1 MSFKPR
7 TYGSAPNVTILPHF
21 LSICHYLC
29 WLSLF
34 GLKLSWRLSAKLTLT
49 AADSQHIPYLVCT
62 QYSLPKCSGILFVK
76 VLVYVSK
83 GWLGLALSHLLW
95 HCLCA
100 GCHPDFS
107 IDIFPAPKDFSPM
120 ADVRQQ
126 LWQAKGVGEEKGGQG
141 RVTNT
146 ARKNG
151 SSGFG
156 KSSKKSN
163 IPELQNVPNMQPV
176 TAWLHVIFS
185 FSSQRMLASFNEQ
198 NGWHSLN
205 DFCVSECCNL

>member
-34 GLKLSWRLSAKLTLT
+34 GLKLSWRLTAKLTLT
-49 AADSQHIPYLVCT
+49 AAYSQHILYLVYA
-62 QYSLPKCSGILFVK
+62 QYSLPKCNGFLFLK
-76 VLVYVSK
+76 MLVYGLK
-83 GWLGLALSHLLW
+83 GWLKLALFHLLW
-95 HCLCA
+95 YCSYA
-100 GCHPDFS
+100 GCHPEFS
-107 IDIFPAPKDFSPM
+107 IDVFPTPKDFSPV
-120 ADVRQQ
+120 ADVKQQ
-126 LWQAKGVGEEKGGQG
+126 LWEAKGVGKEKDGQS

-146 ARKNG
+146 ACEKVSLG
-151 SSGFG
+151 IG

-163 IPELQNVPNMQPV
+163 IPKLQNVPNMQPV
-176 TAWLHVIFS
+176 TTWLRVIFA

-205 DFCVSECCNL
+205 DFSVSEC